1 MNSTIMRRLDSLHD
15 AFAENVARFDEA
27 YRAWNSLP
35 KDDYEGRKIMRARCD
50 VLCDDGDRI
59 MSEIKS
65 LNQLLDEACK

>member
-35 KDDYEGRKIMRARCD
+35 EDDHAGRKIMMERCD
-50 VLCDDGDRI
+50 ALCAEGDRI
-59 MSEIKS
+59 AAEIKA
-65 LNQLLDEACK
+65 LDPFDEVNK